1 MRKAEAP
8 LQRATSIGRASE
20 RLLFNLLAGL
30 AYDLDP
36 PGAGARQLSNFTI
49 LFLIFKK
56 TGE

>member
-8 LQRATSIGRASE
+8 SQRDTRIGRGSE

-36 PGAGARQLSNFTI
+36 PGAGARQLSKFSDIISDFRKN
-49 LFLIFKK
+49 
-56 TGE
+56 